1 MILAVVEVIPKR
13 PASVGY
19 APRITTNPA
28 PNKNRTDAESA
39 TYNLRPMVKGDSM
52 KNRLS
57 VAPLVIFG
65 SLLLAGSLAAQVP
78 NQLAED
84 FVAGVVPDDKQIA
97 QFEKDAAAK
106 PDDLRLTRK
115 LGKAYFFQFFGDGDN
130 EAIPRAKTTLE
141 KALTLQKDDP
151 ETLAYLGSL
160 NVLEG
165 QRVFKNDAA
174 KQKAA
179 YDRGFELVK
188 RAEGLDPRNGAVMS
202 VASATYLYLPDTYGM
217 APHVVEILEGMIK
230 GMGPMFQKFAHHG
243 QQRLLL
249 TLGQAYVRTGQPEKA
264 RARFDEALRVD
275 DRSDEA
281 LLIKAELKKLASAA
295 TNKQP

>member
-1 MILAVVEVIPKR
+1 
-13 PASVGY
+13 
-19 APRITTNPA
+19 
-28 PNKNRTDAESA
+28 
-39 TYNLRPMVKGDSM
+39 M

-57 VAPLVIFG
+57 IAALIVFG
-65 SLLLAGSLAAQVP
+65 SLLFSGSTTAQIP
-78 NQLAED
+78 GQLGQD

-97 QFEKDAAAK
+97 QFEKDVAAK

-115 LGKAYFFQFFGDGDN
+115 LGKAYFFQFFGNGET

-188 RAEGLDPRNGAVMS
+188 KAESLGPRNVPS
-202 VASATYLYLPDTYGM
+202 CLLP
-217 APHVVEILEGMIK
+217 APPTSIC
-230 GMGPMFQKFAHHG
+230 
-243 QQRLLL
+243 L
-249 TLGQAYVRTGQPEKA
+249 TLTAWHHTWWRC
-264 RARFDEALRVD
+264 
-275 DRSDEA
+275 
-281 LLIKAELKKLASAA
+281 LK
-295 TNKQP
+295 